1 MLAVATQFSFN
12 NSDLSMLPEN
22 SAASLN
28 KSLVPNSRL
37 IGLYIGSTGLEFP
50 EDGSGVAP
58 VRIYF
63 DHGSLDQFHEVSSLT
78 SNN

>member
-28 KSLVPNSRL
+28 KSLVPNSKL

-50 EDGSGVAP
+50 EDGSGEAP
-58 VRIYF
+58 VRIHF
-63 DHGSLDQFHEVSSLT
+63 DHGSLVQFHEVSSLT
-78 SNN
+78 SNI